1 MHLQMQYKMKREKRG
16 SALAVVHAVEILLE
30 IVVLVILLVA
40 HPDLRVIVQIT
51 IIVHTIHII
60 ITITDIIIVIKRES
74 E

>member
-1 MHLQMQYKMKREKRG
+1 MQYKMKREKRG

-30 IVVLVILLVA
+30 IIMLVILLVA